1 MTRTRISI
9 PKKAVADFCA
19 RNHIK
24 RLSVFGS
31 AVREDFGPNSDVD
44 ILVEF
49 QPGHVPGLGF
59 FRMQAELSELIGRKV
74 DLNTPAFLSPLFRD
88 AALAE
93 SEVAYDAS

>member
-1 MTRTRISI
+1 MRRTRISI
-9 PKKAVADFCA
+9 PKKAVGDFCA

-49 QPGHVPGLGF
+49 LPGHVPGLGF

-74 DLNTPAFLSPLFRD
+74 DLNTPAFLNPLFREE
-88 AALAE
+88 AIAE
-93 SEVAYDAS
+93 SEVAYDAP

>member
-1 MTRTRISI
+1 MRRSHIRI

-24 RLSVFGS
+24 RLAVFGS
-31 AVREDFGPNSDVD
+31 AIRDDFGPNSDVD

-49 QPGHVPGLGF
+49 QPGHVPGLSF
-59 FRMQAELSELIGRKV
+59 FRMQEELSNLIGRKV

-88 AALAE
+88 KALAE
-93 SEVAYDAS
+93 SEVAYDAT